1 MSFIVKF
8 KLKAKTFLIGFII
21 SYDNACTF
29 MEHHN
34 SSYAHM
40 CSVLGV
46 IHTLSQVGVK
56 SYAQVFDVKK

>member
-1 MSFIVKF
+1 
-8 KLKAKTFLIGFII
+8 LLIGLKI

-29 MEHHN
+29 MERHN

-46 IHTLSQVGVK
+46 LHTLSQVGVK
-56 SYAQVFDVKK
+56 GYAQVLDVKK